1 MTELVAAPEIVY
13 DTPLAGTNFTLSC
26 DYTLGPSVD
35 TDLNENI
42 AWAVN
47 GSEIEIYSG
56 RIFNDAKYLVFSPLH
71 TSDSGNYTCTLSLS
85 VAPYYV
91 TVQEPKRSVEE
102 EVIVQSRSSFH

>member
-26 DYTLGPSVD
+26 DYGPSVD

-47 GSEIEIYSG
+47 GSEIKNDSG
-56 RIFNDAKYLVFSPLH
+56 RIFNDGKYLVFSPLH
-71 TSDSGNYTCTLSLS
+71 TSDSGNYTCSLS
-85 VAPYYV
+85 ISGAPYYV

-102 EVIVQSRSSFH
+102 EVTVQSTSSFH